1 MPHIRAFTGYLVAAA
16 RAEAVVSPA
25 YDAVSPAMRRK
36 FADAHPGNFLN
47 TMRLREDF
55 PPDAQPSTDELLT
68 RNKAHLEKL
77 LGDGSFEKFDSPC
90 MFIYR
95 LRAGGHTQT
104 GVVCEISVDEYA
116 DGRVR
121 KHEDTRSDKEDL
133 LAMYQK
139 VVGVSSSPICLAY
152 PHDRAIEEFLG
163 EKTRTPPQLDFTA
176 EDGVVQQVWR
186 IEDADAQ
193 RELRG
198 MFEKVGATYLTDG
211 HHRAA
216 SGLRYAKMM
225 REKSPAQHVGAGA
238 DDPGAPHNQ
247 LLVALFSAEQLV
259 LLPFHRAVR
268 DLNGMREA
276 EFLEKL
282 SRDFEVAPSSAPVAP
297 PGNAP
302 GEFGMLLGGNWRRLR
317 LRENRADLRDPVAS
331 LDVVILQERI
341 LAPLLGIAD
350 MRSDA
355 RLDYISGAQGL
366 DGLAR
371 HAADGWAV
379 CFACA
384 ATSIE
389 QLMRVADA
397 GALMPPKSTY
407 FDPKARS
414 GVFIR
419 RK

>member
-1 MPHIRAFTGYLVAAA
+1 MPHIRAFTGYLVTAA
-16 RAEAVVSPA
+16 RAAAVVSPA
-25 YDAVSPAMRRK
+25 YDAVSPAMRRQ
-36 FADAHPGNFLN
+36 FAEAHPHNFLN

-55 PPDAQPSTDELLT
+55 PADAQPGTDELLA
-68 RNKAHLEKL
+68 RNKAHLDKL

-90 MFIYR
+90 MFLYR
-95 LRAGGHTQT
+95 LRAGAHTQT

-121 KHEDTRSDKEDL
+121 KHENTRSDKEDL

-139 VVGVSSSPICLAY
+139 AVGVSSSPICLAY
-152 PHDRAIEEFLG
+152 PHDRGIDRFLA
-163 EKTRTPPQLDFTA
+163 EQTQSPPELDFTA
-176 EDGVVQQVWR
+176 EDGVVQQIWR
-186 IEDADAQ
+186 IDAADAQ
-193 RELRG
+193 RALCG
-198 MFEKVGATYLTDG
+198 MFAQIGVTYLTDG

-216 SGLRYAKMM
+216 SGLRYAQMM
-225 REKSPAQHVGAGA
+225 RAQSGNRAE
-238 DDPGAPHNQ
+238 APHNQ
-247 LLVALFSAEQLV
+247 LLVALFSTEQLE

-268 DLNGMREA
+268 DLNGMSEA
-276 EFLEKL
+276 QFLEKL
-282 SRDFEVAPSSAPVAP
+282 ARDFQVEPAGAPFAPC
-297 PGNAP
+297 GGAP

-317 LRENRADLRDPVAS
+317 IRENRADLRDPVAS
-331 LDVVILQERI
+331 LDAAILQDHI

-350 MRSDA
+350 MRIDA

-366 DGLAR
+366 DGLAQ

-384 ATSIE
+384 ATSIA
-389 QLMRVADA
+389 QLMNVADA

-414 GVFIR
+414 GIFIR
-419 RK
+419 PK

>member
-1 MPHIRAFTGYLVAAA
+1 
-16 RAEAVVSPA
+16 
-25 YDAVSPAMRRK
+25 
-36 FADAHPGNFLN
+36 
-47 TMRLREDF
+47 
-55 PPDAQPSTDELLT
+55 
-68 RNKAHLEKL
+68 
-77 LGDGSFEKFDSPC
+77 
-90 MFIYR
+90 
-95 LRAGGHTQT
+95 
-104 GVVCEISVDEYA
+104 
-116 DGRVR
+116 
-121 KHEDTRSDKEDL
+121 
-133 LAMYQK
+133 
-139 VVGVSSSPICLAY
+139 
-152 PHDRAIEEFLG
+152 
-163 EKTRTPPQLDFTA
+163 
-176 EDGVVQQVWR
+176 
-186 IEDADAQ
+186 
-193 RELRG
+193 
-198 MFEKVGATYLTDG
+198 
-211 HHRAA
+211 
-216 SGLRYAKMM
+216 
-225 REKSPAQHVGAGA
+225 
-238 DDPGAPHNQ
+238 
-247 LLVALFSAEQLV
+247 
-259 LLPFHRAVR
+259 HRAVR

-282 SRDFEVAPSSAPVAP
+282 SRDFEVVPSSAPVAP
-297 PGNAP
+297 RGDAP

-355 RLDYISGAQGL
+355 RLDYISGAQGM